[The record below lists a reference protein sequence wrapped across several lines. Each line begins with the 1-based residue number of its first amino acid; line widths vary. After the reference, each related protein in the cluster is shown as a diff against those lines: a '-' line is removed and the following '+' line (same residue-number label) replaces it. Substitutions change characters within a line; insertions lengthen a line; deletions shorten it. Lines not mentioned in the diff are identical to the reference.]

1 MKKEGITIHRIIWYT
16 LLFSVLGLIIETI
29 YCFATTGILES
40 RKGLILGPFCPI
52 YGVGASVLIILL
64 NNYSNSKV
72 RLFCLG
78 AIYGT
83 IFEYVCS
90 YVMQVMYG
98 SRFWDYSYTNFQING
113 RISLTYTV
121 FWGILS
127 VILIGYLK
135 GFLDK
140 WIEKIPGKMVD
151 KVIVLFVGI
160 DVFVT
165 ILGISVYMDRAK
177 SIYEGREYEN
187 TFLDYV
193 LNDSVMSFTFPNL
206 RYMDSEGREIF
217 VKDIIGIEK

>member
-40 RKGLILGPFCPI
+40 RKGLILWPFCPI

-151 KVIVLFVGI
+151 KVIVW
-160 DVFVT
+160 
-165 ILGISVYMDRAK
+165 
-177 SIYEGREYEN
+177 
-187 TFLDYV
+187 
-193 LNDSVMSFTFPNL
+193 
-206 RYMDSEGREIF
+206 
-217 VKDIIGIEK
+217 